1 MFWQFGSGAFLGWT
15 LGANDAAN
23 VFGTSVAT
31 RLVTYRVAVILLAVF
46 VMLGAALEGPK
57 CMTTLNE
64 VTRLT
69 PLYAVLVTASAG
81 VVMFFLSL
89 LALPASSSQ
98 AIMGALLFVGLVEGQ
113 PEWNVAAKVAL
124 CWVLTPVSA
133 GLLSAL
139 LYLVLGWLLK
149 PILTRMAWRS
159 LFLKSAVIVA
169 GCYGSYTLGSNNVAN
184 VSGVYVGAGMI
195 SPFAASLFGGC
206 AIAVGVLTFSKRV
219 MQTVGTSIMPLDA
232 FSAFIS
238 VLALSVSTHLFTQIG
253 VPVSSTQAI
262 VGAVLGIGLL
272 KDSSKIQKATVLQI
286 VTGWVATPLSGALVC
301 LLLFQLINVMQ

>member
-1 MFWQFGSGAFLGWT
+1 MFWQYGSGVFLGWA

-23 VFGTSVAT
+23 VFGTGVAT
-31 RLVTYRVAVILLAVF
+31 RLIAYRVAVILLAVF
-46 VMLGAALEGPK
+46 VILGAALEGPK
-57 CMTTLNE
+57 CMATLND

-81 VVMFFLSL
+81 LVMFLLSL

-98 AIMGALLFVGLVEGQ
+98 AIMGALLFVGLVEGR
-113 PEWNVAAKVAL
+113 PEWSIIAKVAL

-133 GLLSAL
+133 GLLSAV

-149 PILTRMAWRS
+149 PLLTQLRWRT

-184 VSGVYVGAGMI
+184 VSGVYVGAGMM

-206 AIAVGVLTFSKRV
+206 AIALGVLTFSKRV
-219 MQTVGTSIMPLDA
+219 METVGQDIITLDA

-238 VLALSVSTHLFTQIG
+238 MLALSISTHLFTQIG

-272 KDSSKIQKATVLQI
+272 KDSSKIQKTTVMQI
-286 VTGWVATPLSGALVC
+286 AAGWLATPLAGALVC
-301 LLLFQLINVMQ
+301 MLLFQLANVVQ